1 MTHDTFVNF
10 VVSFT
15 INNGPCAIYPNVI
28 IFKIERDTTFQKKNQ
43 GFKRHD

>member
-1 MTHDTFVNF
+1 MTHLVNF

-15 INNGPCAIYPNVI
+15 IINGPCAICPNVI
-28 IFKIERDTTFQKKNQ
+28 IFKIERDTTFQKKIQ